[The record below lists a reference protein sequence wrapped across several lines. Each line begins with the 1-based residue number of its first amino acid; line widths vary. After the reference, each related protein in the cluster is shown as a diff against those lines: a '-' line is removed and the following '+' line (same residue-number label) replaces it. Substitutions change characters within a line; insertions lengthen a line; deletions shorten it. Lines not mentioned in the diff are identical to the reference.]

1 MNLPEVISK
10 AALPAPYDRDQAEVV
25 QLLVLVDRPV
35 FTLQDDRHVKLLDD
49 EVDHLSGRGRG
60 RDLDAHAGAVRETG
74 VVCRVDL
81 QDVGLRGTDLRRV
94 VVLVGVGR
102 VGGVGVCVAST

>member
-1 MNLPEVISK
+1 MPEVISK

-49 EVDHLSGRGRG
+49 EVDDLSGRGRG